1 MVFYFL
7 LKLIQTVKVANHLHG
22 LIFEL
27 KERMDSRQDQPVLHF
42 LFFYFFKKLI
52 IFFFIK
58 IIKKNKVVFFYFIF
72 KI

>member
-27 KERMDSRQDQPVLHF
+27 KERMDSRQDQPVLPF
-42 LFFYFFKKLI
+42 VNFFERL
-52 IFFFIK
+52 FIK
-58 IIKKNKVVFFYFIF
+58 EEERLRA
-72 KI
+72 